1 MHESVLTYRRGTL
14 PLLFLYSQNDTGS
27 RKMTQ
32 ATTHDV

>member
-1 MHESVLTYRRGTL
+1 MYKPVPTYRRGVL